1 MSPCSARIMLNLY
14 ERQLQVNVVIPDG
27 VEHTVVRFD
36 WFALDAGAQHVP
48 VPIHQSGRPVC
59 SCFTA

>member
-1 MSPCSARIMLNLY
+1 MFCST
-14 ERQLQVNVVIPDG
+14 RQLQVNVVIPDG

-59 SCFTA
+59 SGFTA

>member
-1 MSPCSARIMLNLY
+1 MSPCSARIMCCST
-14 ERQLQVNVVIPDG
+14 RQLQVNVVIPDG

-59 SCFTA
+59 SGFTA

>member
-1 MSPCSARIMLNLY
+1 MLNLY
-14 ERQLQVNVVIPDG
+14 ERQLQVNVVIADG

-59 SCFTA
+59 SGFTA